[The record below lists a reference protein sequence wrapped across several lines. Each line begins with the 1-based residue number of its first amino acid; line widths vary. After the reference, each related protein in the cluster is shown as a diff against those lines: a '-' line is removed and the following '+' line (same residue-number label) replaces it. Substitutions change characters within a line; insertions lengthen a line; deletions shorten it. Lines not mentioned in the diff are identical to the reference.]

1 MFNNLLNQALTLI
14 PKQKF
19 TFCKY
24 QGQTVNELGIKQE
37 VYAAGIEF
45 EGSVQA
51 IEQAMYEKLGLQW
64 SKKYIQ
70 IYSSLDIRNTDN
82 TQISPDKVIWNGK
95 EYIVTKVT
103 NWYLQDGWTN
113 IIAVENTEEEPEP
126 EPEEEEDNVDSQP
139 NL

>member
-14 PKQKF
+14 PKQTFTYCKF
-19 TFCKY
+19 AGT
-24 QGQTVNELGIKQE
+24 TINDEGIKQDTYE
-37 VYAAGIEF
+37 PGIEF
-45 EGSVQA
+45 QGSVQA

-82 TQISPDKVIWNGK
+82 QQVSPDKVIWHGK

-113 IIAVENTEEEPEP
+113 IIAVENTEEQ
-126 EPEEEEDNVDSQP
+126 EDNANS
-139 NL
+139 

>member
-14 PKQKF
+14 PKQTFTYCKF
-19 TFCKY
+19 AGT
-24 QGQTVNELGIKQE
+24 TVNDEGIKQDTYE
-37 VYAAGIEF
+37 PGIEF
-45 EGSVQA
+45 QGSVQA

-82 TQISPDKVIWNGK
+82 QQVSPDKVIWHGK

-113 IIAVENTEEEPEP
+113 IIAVENTEEQ
-126 EPEEEEDNVDSQP
+126 EDNANS
-139 NL
+139 

>member
-14 PKQKF
+14 PKQTFTYCKF
-19 TFCKY
+19 A
-24 QGQTVNELGIKQE
+24 GMTVNDEGLKQDTYE
-37 VYAAGIEF
+37 PGIEF
-45 EGSVQA
+45 QGSVQA

-70 IYSSLDIRNTDN
+70 IYSSLDIRNMDN
-82 TQISPDKVIWNGK
+82 DQVSPDKIIWNGK
-95 EYIVTKVT
+95 DYIVIKVT

-113 IIAVENTEEEPEP
+113 IIAVENTEQQEEEPE
-126 EPEEEEDNVDSQP
+126 ETSNVDSEP

>member
-1 MFNNLLNQALTLI
+1 MSNNLLNQALTLI
-14 PKQKF
+14 PKQTFTYCKF
-19 TFCKY
+19 AGT
-24 QGQTVNELGIKQE
+24 TINDEGIKQDTYE
-37 VYAAGIEF
+37 PGIEF
-45 EGSVQA
+45 QGSVQA

-82 TQISPDKVIWNGK
+82 QQVSPDKVIWHGK

-113 IIAVENTEEEPEP
+113 IIAVENTEEQEQ
-126 EPEEEEDNVDSQP
+126 NANS
-139 NL
+139 

>member
-1 MFNNLLNQALTLI
+1 MFNNLLNQALSII

-19 TFCKY
+19 TFCKFKS
-24 QGQTVNELGIKQE
+24 QTVNDYGIKQD
-37 VYAAGIEF
+37 VYETGIEF

-51 IEQAMYEKLGLQW
+51 VEQAMYEKLGLEW

-70 IYSSLDIRNTDN
+70 VYSSLDIRNMDN
-82 TQISPDKVIWNGK
+82 DQVSPDKIIWNGK
-95 EYIVTKVT
+95 EYIVIKVT

-113 IIAVENTEEEPEP
+113 IIAVENTEDQEEEPE
-126 EPEEEEDNVDSQP
+126 ETSNVDSEP

>member
-14 PKQKF
+14 PKQTFTYCKF
-19 TFCKY
+19 AGT
-24 QGQTVNELGIKQE
+24 TINDEGIKQDTYE
-37 VYAAGIEF
+37 PGIEF
-45 EGSVQA
+45 QGSVQA

-82 TQISPDKVIWNGK
+82 QQVSPDKVIWHGK

-113 IIAVENTEEEPEP
+113 IIAVENTEEQEQ
-126 EPEEEEDNVDSQP
+126 NANS
-139 NL
+139 

>member
-14 PKQKF
+14 PKQTF
-19 TFCKY
+19 TYCKY
-24 QGQTVNELGIKQE
+24 QGQTVNELGIKQD
-37 VYAAGIEF
+37 VYDTGIEF
-45 EGSVQA
+45 QGSVQA

-82 TQISPDKVIWNGK
+82 QQVSPDKIIWHGK

-113 IIAVENTEEEPEP
+113 IIAVENTEEQ
-126 EPEEEEDNVDSQP
+126 EDNANS
-139 NL
+139 

>member
-14 PKQKF
+14 PKQTFTYCKF
-19 TFCKY
+19 AGT
-24 QGQTVNELGIKQE
+24 TANDEGIKQDTYE
-37 VYAAGIEF
+37 TGIEF
-45 EGSVQA
+45 QGSVQA
-51 IEQAMYEKLGLQW
+51 IEQAMYEKLDLQW

-82 TQISPDKVIWNGK
+82 QQVSPDKIIWHGK

-113 IIAVENTEEEPEP
+113 IIAVENTEEQ
-126 EPEEEEDNVDSQP
+126 EDNANS
-139 NL
+139 

>member
-14 PKQKF
+14 PKQTF
-19 TFCKY
+19 TYIKY
-24 QGQTVNELGIKQE
+24 QGQTVNELGIKQD
-37 VYAAGIEF
+37 VYDTGIEF
-45 EGSVQA
+45 QGSVQA

-82 TQISPDKVIWNGK
+82 QQVSPDKVIWHGK

-113 IIAVENTEEEPEP
+113 IIAVENTEEQ
-126 EPEEEEDNVDSQP
+126 EDNANS
-139 NL
+139 

>member
-1 MFNNLLNQALTLI
+1 MFGNLLNKALSII

-24 QGQTVNELGIKQE
+24 QGQTVNEIGIKQD
-37 VYAAGIEF
+37 VYDTGIEC

-51 IEQAMYEKLGLQW
+51 VEQAMYEKLGLQW

-70 IYSSLDIRNTDN
+70 IYSSLDIRNTDAD
-82 TQISPDKVIWNGK
+82 QVSPDKVIWNGK

-113 IIAVENTEEEPEP
+113 IIAVENKEEQ
-126 EPEEEEDNVDSQP
+126 EDNANS
-139 NL
+139 

>member
-14 PKQKF
+14 PKQTFTYCKF
-19 TFCKY
+19 KS
-24 QGQTVNELGIKQE
+24 QTVNDYGTKQD
-37 VYAAGIEF
+37 VYETGIEF
-45 EGSVQA
+45 QGSVQA

-82 TQISPDKVIWNGK
+82 QQVSPDKIIWNGK
-95 EYIVTKVT
+95 EYIVIKVT
-103 NWYLQDGWTN
+103 NWYVQDGWTN
-113 IIAVENTEEEPEP
+113 IIAVENTKDQEEEPE
-126 EPEEEEDNVDSQP
+126 ETSNVDSEP

>member
-14 PKQKF
+14 PKQTFTYCKF
-19 TFCKY
+19 AGT
-24 QGQTVNELGIKQE
+24 TINDEGIKQDTYE
-37 VYAAGIEF
+37 PGIEF
-45 EGSVQA
+45 QGSVQA

-82 TQISPDKVIWNGK
+82 QQVSPDKVIWHGK

-113 IIAVENTEEEPEP
+113 IIAVENTEDQEQ
-126 EPEEEEDNVDSQP
+126 NANS
-139 NL
+139 

>member
-14 PKQKF
+14 PKQTFTYCKF
-19 TFCKY
+19 AGT
-24 QGQTVNELGIKQE
+24 TVNDEGIKQDTYE
-37 VYAAGIEF
+37 TGIEF
-45 EGSVQA
+45 QGSVQA

-82 TQISPDKVIWNGK
+82 QQVSPDKIIWHGK

-113 IIAVENTEEEPEP
+113 IIAVENTEEQ
-126 EPEEEEDNVDSQP
+126 EDNANS
-139 NL
+139 